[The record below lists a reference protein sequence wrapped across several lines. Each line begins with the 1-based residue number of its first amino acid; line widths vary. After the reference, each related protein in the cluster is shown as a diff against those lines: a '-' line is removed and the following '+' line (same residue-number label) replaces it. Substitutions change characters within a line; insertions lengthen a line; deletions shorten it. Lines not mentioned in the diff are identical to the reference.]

1 MNIKELFKQMEKAN
15 EFAEMVGGQK
25 WVLCISIDN
34 YDYDKEFSTFKSFL
48 SYIKKEYAKW
58 YVPQLLE
65 QDLKLDSKGCCN
77 HHFECVEPM
86 TIYNGEL
93 FQASIDLV
101 IYQK

>member
-1 MNIKELFKQMEKAN
+1 MKIKDLFKQMEKAN
-15 EFAEMVGGQK
+15 DFAEMVGGQK
-25 WVLCISIDN
+25 WVLCISIN
-34 YDYDKEFSTFKSFL
+34 NDYDKEFFTFKSFF

-58 YVPQLLE
+58 FIPQLLE
-65 QDLKLDSKGCCN
+65 QDLMLDSKGCGN

-93 FQASIDLV
+93 FHASIDLV